1 MSVVKPNNLIKQIT
15 TGTKHKKTTSKKSK
29 QVQVTAQFRRH
40 TSHLPYQIH
49 FRSEVVL
56 SSKLCRTLRFWLAQ
70 MKSVEKKLI
79 WTPYHCQITTYYLV
93 RHMRG
98 TASELGL
105 KQLFRLLSNTFGMQN
120 KIPLKTQLD

>member
-56 SSKLCRTLRFWLAQ
+56 SGKLCRTLRFWLAQ
-70 MKSVEKKLI
+70 MKSVKKKTNLD
-79 WTPYHCQITTYYLV
+79 TVPLPNNYVLL
-93 RHMRG
+93 G
-98 TASELGL
+98 TAHE
-105 KQLFRLLSNTFGMQN
+105 RHVV
-120 KIPLKTQLD
+120 